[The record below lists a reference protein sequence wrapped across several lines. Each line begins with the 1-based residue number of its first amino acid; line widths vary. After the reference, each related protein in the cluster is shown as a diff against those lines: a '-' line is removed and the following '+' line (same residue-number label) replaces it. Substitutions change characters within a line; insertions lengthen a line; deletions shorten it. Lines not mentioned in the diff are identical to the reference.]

1 MMSNWFKKVF
11 LIVFLLTLSFGLV
24 ACQVKPE
31 EGDKVLV
38 TIELYDEVLL
48 VSKQFKVNENVSAEA
63 ALNEHLVATYEVYS
77 WGKMLLTLTY
87 QTYKL
92 EPAGQEFIAFYVN
105 GVSSMVGVSDY
116 YVKDNDVLGFKLESW
131 S

>member
-11 LIVFLLTLSFGLV
+11 FIVFLLTLSFGLA

-92 EPAGQEFIAFYVN
+92 EHEIGRASCRERV
-105 GVSSMVGVSDY
+105 
-116 YVKDNDVLGFKLESW
+116 
-131 S
+131 